1 MKLGFKNK
9 NWWEAGERVELFQ
22 NTEEKQKQLPEHLFR
37 RDQVE
42 WTALQSVPETDHFR
56 MDPSGQ
62 NHDER
67 GRPHKE
73 VNTDRPG
80 PGSEAQQAKRMNEG
94 QVSGVN
100 K

>member
-1 MKLGFKNK
+1 
-9 NWWEAGERVELFQ
+9 
-22 NTEEKQKQLPEHLFR
+22 
-37 RDQVE
+37 
-42 WTALQSVPETDHFR
+42 